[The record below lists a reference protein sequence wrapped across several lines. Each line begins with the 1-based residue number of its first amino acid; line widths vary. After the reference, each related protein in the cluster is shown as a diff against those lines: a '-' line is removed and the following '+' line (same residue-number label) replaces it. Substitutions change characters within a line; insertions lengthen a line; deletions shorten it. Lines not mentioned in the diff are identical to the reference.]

1 MKCISS
7 LQCSFG
13 GWWRKVWMEGC
24 GRQYYHYYYHYYYIC
39 SLFDSLPPVFIYI
52 YIYIYIPIRLLLL
65 LLLLLLII
73 IIWTL
78 FLLSLN
84 LILPLGGYGGSLLR
98 SPLAGQK
105 RIPPLSPLAPK
116 QPAWRAGTKH
126 TLQTGLLGEINVM
139 WVWVAL
145 PKNPSDSESLY
156 FITITTI
163 IIIIITD
170 KYGDLQPSFNLPHN
184 YISIYLY
191 IYRSIYLS
199 YIDNP
204 LFPTNTSKLLPTYL
218 FPTYLI
224 SIYFI
229 TAIVVVFVLRTHSWK
244 TPSPAW
250 KVSGRILELTRL
262 TAYLTLPY
270 LTLPYPTLPYLTFTH
285 YHPDLHRLSYWSYSH
300 DFRSWQ
306 HILVPAITAR
316 DLLLSCPLSLAISM
330 VAVTCQKTSLL
341 ATLVQYSTEKA
352 GKSLFNCQKRLVV
365 L

>member
-52 YIYIYIPIRLLLL
+52 YIYISHSTTTTTTTTNNNNLNSLSPFFEFDFTFGRIWWIFVEISFGWAKADPSPFPPCAQAACMTRRNETHLADRTVGGNQRSVGLGCPSEKPIGLR
-65 LLLLLLII
+65 I
-73 IIWTL
+73 TL
-78 FLLSLN
+78 F
-84 LILPLGGYGGSLLR
+84 YYYYYYYHYYHYR
-98 SPLAGQK
+98 Q
-105 RIPPLSPLAPK
+105 
-116 QPAWRAGTKH
+116 
-126 TLQTGLLGEINVM
+126 
-139 WVWVAL
+139 VWW
-145 PKNPSDSESLY
+145 PSA
-156 FITITTI
+156 FI
-163 IIIIITD
+163 
-170 KYGDLQPSFNLPHN
+170 QPSTQLYI

-270 LTLPYPTLPYLTFTH
+270 LTLPYLILPLLIIIQTYTVFLTEVTVMISVHDNTFSFQRLRHVTFC
-285 YHPDLHRLSYWSYSH
+285 YPVPSPWPFLWWQLHAKKPPY
-300 DFRSWQ
+300 
-306 HILVPAITAR
+306 
-316 DLLLSCPLSLAISM
+316 
-330 VAVTCQKTSLL
+330 L

>member
-1 MKCISS
+1 
-7 LQCSFG
+7 
-13 GWWRKVWMEGC
+13 
-24 GRQYYHYYYHYYYIC
+24 
-39 SLFDSLPPVFIYI
+39 
-52 YIYIYIPIRLLLL
+52 
-65 LLLLLLII
+65 
-73 IIWTL
+73 
-78 FLLSLN
+78 
-84 LILPLGGYGGSLLR
+84 
-98 SPLAGQK
+98 
-105 RIPPLSPLAPK
+105 
-116 QPAWRAGTKH
+116 
-126 TLQTGLLGEINVM
+126 M

-244 TPSPAW
+244 TPSPA
-250 KVSGRILELTRL
+250 
-262 TAYLTLPY
+262 
-270 LTLPYPTLPYLTFTH
+270 
-285 YHPDLHRLSYWSYSH
+285 
-300 DFRSWQ
+300 
-306 HILVPAITAR
+306 
-316 DLLLSCPLSLAISM
+316 
-330 VAVTCQKTSLL
+330 
-341 ATLVQYSTEKA
+341 
-352 GKSLFNCQKRLVV
+352 
-365 L
+365 